1 MILAATPI
9 QLPGSTYLT
18 LLKLGVARFPIRD
31 PGQENA
37 HGKVNTREG
46 ARPLT
51 KHPHGRSGS
60 GSAVR
65 PGHGRRRGG
74 QARLGVPE
82 PGRRERRVPSPRASS
97 HPGRGRS
104 RATAAGPSGLSA
116 SGSRVPGVGGARLP
130 LRVPRTR
137 VILSDRPSGEP
148 ARSSA
153 RGRGAQSAKAAG
165 PRVRG
170 PGRRQSGA
178 GELGL
183 YRPASRA
190 AADPRG
196 PGSSTI
202 VSGRSAGG
210 RSGEGCRAPAPPPP
224 AGAIP
229 RRLWGGWGTA
239 RLIANPRAR
248 SAAAGT
254 AASLLHRRR
263 GLNSNFLL
271 IPPLLA
277 GVSYRSV
284 EGSSSHA
291 PSSRQVDRGVRYHLP
306 LQGSGNY
313 CPRAGAAGAGAE
325 K

>member
-1 MILAATPI
+1 MAKQGWGSRSPAGGSATSPRPGLPPTQEEGVRGPR
-9 QLPGSTYLT
+9 QLVHLDSAPLGAGSPAL
-18 LLKLGVARFPIRD
+18 
-31 PGQENA
+31 
-37 HGKVNTREG
+37 G
-46 ARPLT
+46 ARACP
-51 KHPHGRSGS
+51 SGCREPVS
-60 GSAVR
+60 FSPTVRRGSPRGAA
-65 PGHGRRRGG
+65 PGAAGLRVRRRLDRGG
-74 QARLGVPE
+74 
-82 PGRRERRVPSPRASS
+82 
-97 HPGRGRS
+97 
-104 RATAAGPSGLSA
+104 
-116 SGSRVPGVGGARLP
+116 GG
-130 LRVPRTR
+130 
-137 VILSDRPSGEP
+137 
-148 ARSSA
+148 
-153 RGRGAQSAKAAG
+153 
-165 PRVRG
+165 RG
-170 PGRRQSGA
+170 PGRKQSGA

-196 PGSSTI
+196 PGFSTI

-239 RLIANPRAR
+239 RLIAKPRAL

-254 AASLLHRRR
+254 AAPLLHRRR
-263 GLNSNFLL
+263 GLNSDFLL
-271 IPPLLA
+271 IPRLLA

-313 CPRAGAAGAGAE
+313 CPRTGAAGAGAE